1 MLKELALKIA
11 SSSGRWLG
19 LNAVGSE
26 EEQYVELTMIQPLS
40 K

>member
-11 SSSGRWLG
+11 ASSGGWLG

-26 EEQYVELTMIQPLS
+26 EVQYVDIAMIQPLS